1 MNIYVGNLAYEVIE
15 EDLEEAFASFGHVA
29 SINIVKDRWN
39 RSSFAVEHEEARS
52 VGNKTRNPLPQH
64 EEAR

>member
-1 MNIYVGNLAYEVIE
+1 MNIYVGNLSHEVTE
-15 EDLEEAFASFGHVA
+15 EGLQEAFASFGHVA
-29 SINIVKDRWN
+29 SVNVVKDRW
-39 RSSFAVEHEEARS
+39 RGSSFAVEREEARS